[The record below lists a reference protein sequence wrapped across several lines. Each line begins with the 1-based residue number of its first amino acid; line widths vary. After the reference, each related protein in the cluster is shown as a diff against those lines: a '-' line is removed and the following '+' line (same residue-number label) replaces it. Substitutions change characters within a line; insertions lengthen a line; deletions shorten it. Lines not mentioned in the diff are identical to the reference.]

1 MLETGMS
8 DLSIGYVNVFVSD
21 IANAV
26 AFFHDTLG
34 LTANVSDEAFGY
46 ASFQAGPISFGIA
59 QTEDAALLG
68 RHTGVGFVVQDIDA
82 TYHKL
87 NAAGVEFEMPPTKQP
102 WGGVLAL
109 FKDPDGNVYYL
120 DPGHAGEG

>member
-1 MLETGMS
+1 MS
-8 DLSIGYVNVFVSD
+8 DLSIGYVNVFVSN
-21 IANAV
+21 IASAV
-26 AFFHDTLG
+26 TFFRDTLG
-34 LTANVSDEAFGY
+34 LTANASDEAFGY

-59 QTEDAALLG
+59 QTDDAALLG

-82 TYHKL
+82 TYTKL
-87 NAAGVEFEMPPTKQP
+87 HAAGVEFEMPPTKQP